1 MDAVDE
7 MLKVPSQRVRGEM
20 MVAYLPRF
28 QIWPIWKRRLV
39 PLAFLL
45 GFVTAFFILY
55 PAIGGIAIIL
65 SFVPVAAMSWTMG
78 MRAGI
83 FAGSIAVVG
92 NYALLTVANADAASI
107 LTRGVLSSVTLILL
121 GGLAG
126 WVSQLVEKLS
136 FSTAQLEKDREV
148 LRQEMIVR
156 EHKELE
162 LKTAIA
168 EKEVLLREIHHRVK
182 NNLQIIASLLS
193 LQLNTIHSEPVVAQF
208 RDSQNRIRAMSLI
221 HERLYRSNDLARIDF
236 GPYLR
241 DLTGALLDGYQARGS
256 EIGLSIETDDIQVS
270 IDSAVTC
277 GLLVNEL
284 VSNAL
289 KHAFPD
295 GRRGTIAVEMRVIN
309 DMRFQLTVCDD
320 GVGFPNEVNFYK
332 TGSLGLQLVNS
343 LTRQLGGTVGFHTQP
358 GSKITICFPATNAR
372 QSTQKEYGQ

>member
-1 MDAVDE
+1 
-7 MLKVPSQRVRGEM
+7 
-20 MVAYLPRF
+20 
-28 QIWPIWKRRLV
+28 
-39 PLAFLL
+39 
-45 GFVTAFFILY
+45 
-55 PAIGGIAIIL
+55 
-65 SFVPVAAMSWTMG
+65 

-83 FAGSIAVVG
+83 FAGSMAVVG
-92 NYALLTVANADAASI
+92 NYALLTVAHADAASI

-136 FSTAQLEKDREV
+136 SSTAQLEIDREV

-193 LQLNTIHSEPVVAQF
+193 LQSNTIHSEPVLAQF

-241 DLTGALLDGYQARGS
+241 DLTAALLDGYKARGS
-256 EIGLSIETDDIQVS
+256 EISLSVEADDIQVS

-309 DMRFQLTVCDD
+309 DMRFQLIVCDD
-320 GVGFPNEVNFYK
+320 GVGFPDEVNFYK
-332 TGSLGLQLVNS
+332 TASLGLQLVNS

-372 QSTQKEYGQ
+372 QSTQKE